1 MKNEW
6 LFPKNIREAQAAQ
19 VEMAQ
24 KVLREDLFFQ
34 PITHIAGV
42 DISNTPFD
50 PAQMIF
56 ASMVVLSYPSLEIV
70 EIATSFAKQEFPYI
84 PGLLGFREVPILIET
99 YRKLSIHPDLIMVDG
114 HGVSHPRGLGIAS
127 HLGVLLDIPTIG
139 VAKSVLVGKP
149 VAPLSEEAGTTVLL
163 QWKGQDLGVLF
174 RSKKRSSPLIIST
187 GHKISLKG
195 AVNWVSQCLR
205 GYKLPEPT
213 RQAHL
218 AANICRK
225 NYQSHR
231 AIS

>member
-6 LFPKNIREAQAAQ
+6 LFPKNIDEAQTAQ
-19 VEMAQ
+19 IEMAQ
-24 KVLREDLFFQ
+24 KILQEDLFFQ

-56 ASMVVLSYPSLEIV
+56 ASIVVLSYPFLEIV

-84 PGLLGFREVPILIET
+84 PGLLGFREVPILVET
-99 YRKLSIHPDLIMVDG
+99 YRKLSIQPDLIMVDG
-114 HGVSHPRGLGIAS
+114 HGLSHPRGLGVAS
-127 HLGVLLDIPTIG
+127 HLGVILDLPTIG
-139 VAKSVLVGKP
+139 VAKSILVGKP
-149 VAPLSEEAGTTVLL
+149 AGLLSEEQGGVVPLS
-163 QWKGQDLGVLF
+163 WKGRDLGVLF
-174 RSKKRSSPLIIST
+174 RSKKRSSPLIVSS
-187 GHKISLKG
+187 GHKISLKS
-195 AVNWVSQCLR
+195 AVDWVSRCLR

-225 NYQSHR
+225 NYQNQK
-231 AIS
+231 